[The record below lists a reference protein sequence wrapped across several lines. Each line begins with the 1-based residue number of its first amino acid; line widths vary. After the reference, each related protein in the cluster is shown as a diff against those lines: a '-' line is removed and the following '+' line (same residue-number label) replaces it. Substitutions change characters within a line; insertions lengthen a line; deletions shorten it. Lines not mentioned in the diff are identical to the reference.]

1 MEIERTE
8 LEKAKLI
15 AKPIES
21 LVQDILLIFNRYKL
35 IIDRGSPN
43 ITLLQKGQGKRL
55 TLVDPKSDKFKQ
67 AYLEQCARGAYID
80 TIC

>member
-8 LEKAKLI
+8 LEKAKLM
-15 AKPIES
+15 AKPTES
-21 LVQDILLIFNRYKL
+21 LVQDIPLIFNGCKL
-35 IIDRGSPN
+35 VIDRGSPN

-67 AYLEQCARGAYID
+67 AYLEQRA
-80 TIC
+80 

>member
-1 MEIERTE
+1 MEIERTK

-35 IIDRGSPN
+35 VIDRGSLN
-43 ITLLQKGQGKRL
+43 ITLL
-55 TLVDPKSDKFKQ
+55 
-67 AYLEQCARGAYID
+67 
-80 TIC
+80 